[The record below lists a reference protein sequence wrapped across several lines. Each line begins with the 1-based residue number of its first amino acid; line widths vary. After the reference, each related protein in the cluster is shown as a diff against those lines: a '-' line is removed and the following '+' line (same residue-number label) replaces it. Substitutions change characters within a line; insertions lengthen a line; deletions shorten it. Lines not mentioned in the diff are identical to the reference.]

1 MTTTETD
8 THQNPSWAPFA
19 PTVWLLAPLGILVVG
34 QMYTVIA
41 MLPPMAA
48 SYGTTAGGLAWLA
61 SAFGIAYAAGFLVA
75 GPATDSYGPRAVITA
90 GLVATAVATALV
102 PLAPNLVFVGV
113 LRVLQGATAA
123 CFVPAAFAYV
133 TDRIE
138 PSRRAVALTWITGGS
153 IAATVLMQITAQLIT
168 SALNWQAVFLVSA
181 VAMAACVPV
190 VRTVLRPATPGA
202 VPSPGAAFAAMAGLL
217 ARPRLLVGYVLAM
230 VLMGSFVGIYTMVTL
245 AGPSAVAG
253 DPAALLIL
261 RASALPA
268 VVAVPLLTPRLVRLS
283 QPVRVV
289 GGGVLALA
297 AVLVA
302 ALWSTN
308 VVALGVS
315 LLFFVAAVAA
325 TSPALIEVIAGQ
337 AGPAKGAAVALYA
350 FLLFVG
356 ASLGPVLVGVIA
368 GWGFTGV
375 LSLFAGLIAL
385 ATAANGG
392 AFATAS
398 SHR

>member
-1 MTTTETD
+1 MTAAAAETRQD
-8 THQNPSWAPFA
+8 QTWAPFA
-19 PTVWLLAPLGILVVG
+19 PTVWLLAPLGIVVVG

-41 MLPPMAA
+41 MLPSMAV
-48 SYGTTAGGLAWLA
+48 SYGTTAGSLAWLA

-75 GPATDSYGPRAVITA
+75 GPATDSYGPRTVITA
-90 GLVATAVATALV
+90 GLIATAVATALV
-102 PLAPNLVFVGV
+102 PWAPNLLVTGV

-153 IAATVLMQITAQLIT
+153 IAATVLMQLTAQVIS
-168 SALNWQAVFLVSA
+168 SALSWRAVFLLSA
-181 VAMAACVPV
+181 AAMLACVPV
-190 VRTVLRPATPGA
+190 VRAVLRPSTSAG
-202 VPSPGAAFAAMAGLL
+202 SPNPRAAFVAMAGLL

-230 VLMGSFVGIYTMVTL
+230 VLMSSFVGIYTIVTL
-245 AGPSAVAG
+245 AGPATVAG
-253 DPAALLIL
+253 DPTALLIL

-268 VVAVPLLTPRLVRLS
+268 VVAVPLLTPKLVRLS
-283 QPVRVV
+283 QPARVI
-289 GGGVLALA
+289 GGGVLALVT
-297 AVLVA
+297 VLAA

-308 VVALGVS
+308 VVALGVF

-325 TSPALIEVIAGQ
+325 TSPALIEFIAGQ
-337 AGPAKGAAVALYA
+337 AGQAKGAAVALYA

-356 ASLGPVLVGVIA
+356 ASLGPVLVGAVA

-375 LSLFAGLIAL
+375 LFLFAGLIAA
-385 ATAANGG
+385 ATAAITT
-392 AFATAS
+392 AFAT
-398 SHR
+398 HRA